1 MASLLYYD
9 MPDDVDASALREYQ
23 DYQTARDALPSLL
36 YSGGTAGMALAP
48 SSGVAD
54 VLGYL
59 PSGVEGETFPSF
71 GQNLYRGNFGD
82 AGLQLMSLGGDAF
95 YAVSPLTGGLSAIP
109 AAALKTPRA
118 AKVASNAS
126 KRATKFESNGY
137 SNIKRDTP
145 IEDVQRI
152 IEPAYDVK
160 PFDIRPIEGLLGKPI
175 IPFVADKSDAGV
187 YLRGIDDMVFDEAV
201 LLDGGRKFMAGRQA
215 QADDAVWASG
225 SGITSGLNNAAL
237 KAAEETGEDVYGAYL
252 TMSPKGI
259 DFSSMMLDATLEAV
273 KLSPIKSADMKAVD
287 DAVRNFTV
295 KNQKGEVSKP
305 LADWVGFDSPKAREY
320 AMNLSGKN
328 RVALLNVI
336 DKNAAN
342 KVGFPDMGAI
352 RYAITDPELTDVG
365 AYRGGMAFGK
375 LDPQAGMIENPT
387 FPHGTYES
395 QMKGGGDVFRLQ
407 QDIPMGLLFPD
418 RLNEPRFQ
426 AALPQNRMGSLRDS
440 PYGQV
445 VTEQMVENIEN
456 YFKTGLLD

>member
-1 MASLLYYD
+1 
-9 MPDDVDASALREYQ
+9 MPDDADAAALQEYKDYRSARQ
-23 DYQTARDALPSLL
+23 ALPSLL
-36 YSGGTAGMALAP
+36 YGGGTAGMALAP
-48 SSGVAD
+48 SSGIAD

-59 PSGVEGETFPSF
+59 PSGDGGTFPSF
-71 GQNLYRGNFGD
+71 GQNLYQGNYGD
-82 AGLQLMSLGGDAF
+82 AGLQLLSLGGDAV
-95 YAVSPLTGGLSAIP
+95 YAVSPLTGGAIAP
-109 AAALKTPRA
+109 LATAMKSPRA
-118 AKVASNAS
+118 AKVASNIA
-126 KRATKFESNGY
+126 KKGTKFESKGY

-152 IEPAYDVK
+152 VEPAYDVQ
-160 PFDIRPIEGLLGKPI
+160 PIDVRSLEGLLGKPI
-175 IPFVADKSDAGV
+175 IPLVGDKSDAGV
-187 YLRGIDDMVFDEAV
+187 SLLGFDNMMFENPV
-201 LLDGGRKFMAGRQA
+201 LLEGGRKFMTGQQA

-287 DAVRNFTV
+287 DAIRNFTV

-328 RVALLNVI
+328 RVALLNII
-336 DKNAAN
+336 DKSAAN

-352 RYAITDPELTDVG
+352 RYAITDPELTNVG

-375 LDPQAGMIENPT
+375 LNPQAGMIENPT

-418 RLNEPRFQ
+418 RLNDPRFQ
-426 AALPQNRMGSLRDS
+426 AALPQTRMGSLRDS

-445 VTEQMVENIEN
+445 VTEQMLENIDN

>member
-1 MASLLYYD
+1 

-109 AAALKTPRA
+109 AAALKAPRA

-126 KRATKFESNGY
+126 KRATKFESKGY

-152 IEPAYDVK
+152 VEPAYEVK
-160 PFDIRPIEGLLGKPI
+160 PIDIGQIEGLLGKPI
-175 IPFVADKSDAGV
+175 IPLVGDKSDAGV
-187 YLRGIDDMVFDEAV
+187 SLLGFNNMTFDRPV
-201 LLDGGRKFMAGRQA
+201 LLEGGRKFMTGQQA

-273 KLSPIKSADMKAVD
+273 KLSPIKSADMKSVD
-287 DAVRNFTV
+287 DTIRNFTV

-328 RVALLNVI
+328 RVALLNII
-336 DKNAAN
+336 DKSAAN

-375 LDPQAGMIENPT
+375 LNPQAGMIENPT

-418 RLNEPRFQ
+418 RLNDPRFQ
-426 AALPQNRMGSLRDS
+426 AALPQTRMGSLRDS